1 MDYSKLLSN
10 KWVWIG
16 GGALGVVMLLSSR
29 GGSSA
34 SEPNVQAIV
43 ANAAQMN
50 QIGTAAAVEQN
61 KIEASKA
68 VEFLKANAAYSAQ
81 MLSYLGNES
90 QMRAVISQQKEET
103 RRAIG
108 IAEIGASA
116 ARDIESQQ
124 TARAVSS
131 AFVSGSSQAHVINA
145 QGAAAAKVA
154 KANKPST
161 GQLIVGGIGNA
172 AKLAGEIGKFFF

>member
-29 GGSSA
+29 GGSTN

-50 QIGTAAAVEQN
+50 QIASTAAIEQN

-81 MLSYLGNES
+81 MLSYLGSES
-90 QMRAVISQQKEET
+90 QMRSVISQQKEET

-108 IAEIGASA
+108 LAEIGASA

-131 AFVSGSSQAHVINA
+131 AFISGVSQERVIRA
-145 QGAAAAKVA
+145 QGSAAAKLA

-161 GQLIVGGIGNA
+161 GELIVGGIGNA
-172 AKLAGEIGKFFF
+172 AKLAGEVGKFFF